1 MVRGRKSSL
10 RIVLSS
16 AERQTLERCNG
27 RPPLPPGWPAGGRL
41 FCSWRQGS
49 PNPRWRRRS
58 ACNAPS
64 SASGPNAL
72 SPSVWTAWQTP
83 LAVEPRAVFPPEV
96 AIHLVRLACER
107 PDMLSRSLSQWDCTE
122 LARQLIAEGNVEDI
136 SASTVRRILA
146 AHQLKPWRHHLWLHP
161 KHPRDA
167 ACYATITQLIDLYT
181 RPLRADERV
190 LSLDEKTSLPPRP
203 RPSLTRPAQP
213 YNLPN
218 RVEHEYKR
226 AGALHL
232 LAAFDTRSG
241 RVYGPC
247 YERKRQ
253 REFSACLEA
262 VDGEVDEDI
271 RTIHVVCDNV
281 STPHGTEVRHGF
293 AHHRRVVVHFTLP
306 IWIIAG
312 EQAEGWRY

>member
-1 MVRGRKSSL
+1 
-10 RIVLSS
+10 
-16 AERQTLERCNG
+16 
-27 RPPLPPGWPAGGRL
+27 
-41 FCSWRQGS
+41 
-49 PNPRWRRRS
+49 
-58 ACNAPS
+58 
-64 SASGPNAL
+64 
-72 SPSVWTAWQTP
+72 
-83 LAVEPRAVFPPEV
+83 V

-107 PDMLSRSLSQWDCTE
+107 PDLLSRRLSQWDGPE
-122 LARQLIAEGNVEDI
+122 LARQLVAEGNVADI

-146 AHQLKPWRHHLWLHP
+146 AHQLKPWRHHRWLHP

-167 ACYATITQLIDLYT
+167 AFYATITQLIDLYT

-203 RPSLTRPAQP
+203 RPSLTRPAPP

-241 RVYGPC
+241 RVYGHC

-253 REFSACLEA
+253 REFIAFREA
-262 VDGEVDEDI
+262 VDVEVDADI
-271 RTIHVVCDNV
+271 RTIHLVCDHV
-281 STPHGTEVRHGF
+281 STHHGTEVRNWF
-293 AHHRRVVVHFTLP
+293 AHHPRVVVPCTPVHGSWMNQVEQWFRILQRTRLR
-306 IWIIAG
+306 IA
-312 EQAEGWRY
+312 EFESNDQLRAKLDQFSQEWHQHAHPFHWSTTSVAKIMAAAPALAA